1 MIRGA
6 RQLVTLRG
14 PQHPRRGSAC
24 QDIAVIPDGAML
36 IRDGTILTLGTTRRV
51 ENLKDARGADVLEAN
66 GAVIVPGFVDG
77 HTHWPGNAAAGRR
90 YLRLALRHG
99 TTTVEV
105 KADRNSLRELEE
117 LAAVTPRIIPTL
129 LLPVF
134 DEKIMR
140 SVRRNNRALFV
151 DPGPE
156 GRDAEVMR
164 RAKDLGF
171 GLRVHAGAH
180 ADDGRLGLA
189 VAYGARSVDH
199 LDHSDEAQEQ
209 LLAHTALVA
218 TLVPG
223 TGRLARRLMDR
234 GAAVALAS
242 GFENQHR
249 GTCSMLMVVA
259 QACQEGGLTL
269 EEALTAATINAAYG
283 LGVGTECGS
292 MEAGKRADFA
302 ILGVPDYRD
311 ILSYSGANVV
321 ARVYLEGKRVV

>member
-1 MIRGA
+1 
-6 RQLVTLRG
+6 
-14 PQHPRRGSAC
+14 
-24 QDIAVIPDGAML
+24 
-36 IRDGTILTLGTTRRV
+36 
-51 ENLKDARGADVLEAN
+51 
-66 GAVIVPGFVDG
+66 
-77 HTHWPGNAAAGRR
+77 
-90 YLRLALRHG
+90 
-99 TTTVEV
+99 
-105 KADRNSLRELEE
+105 
-117 LAAVTPRIIPTL
+117 
-129 LLPVF
+129 
-134 DEKIMR
+134 
-140 SVRRNNRALFV
+140 
-151 DPGPE
+151 
-156 GRDAEVMR
+156 VMR